1 MNLQDDLNTL
11 RTHDSFIRYLRV
23 INELRE
29 ETISELHE
37 ASTDKI
43 QQLSGRILSYD
54 QILHLSNFTEVKDIA
69 LQTDQ

>member
-11 RTHDSFIRYLRV
+11 LTHDSFIRYLRV
-23 INELRE
+23 ISELRE

-37 ASTDKI
+37 ASIDKI

-54 QILHLSNFTEVKDIA
+54 QILHLSNFNSIKGIP
-69 LQTDQ
+69 LQTD

>member
-54 QILHLSNFTEVKDIA
+54 QILHLSNFTEVKEIA
-69 LQTDQ
+69 LQTD

>member
-11 RTHDSFIRYLRV
+11 RTHDAFVRYLRV

-29 ETISELHE
+29 ETISELHD

-54 QILHLSNFTEVKDIA
+54 QILQMSSFNEVKDIA
-69 LQTDQ
+69 LQTD

>member
-23 INELRE
+23 ISELRE

-54 QILHLSNFTEVKDIA
+54 QILQLSNFNEVKGIA
-69 LQTDQ
+69 LQTD

>member
-43 QQLSGRILSYD
+43 QQLSGRIL
-54 QILHLSNFTEVKDIA
+54 QLSNFNEVKGIA
-69 LQTDQ
+69 LQTD

>member
-1 MNLQDDLNTL
+1 MNIQDDLNTL
-11 RTHDSFIRYLRV
+11 RTHDAFVRYLRV

-29 ETISELHE
+29 ETISELHD

-54 QILHLSNFTEVKDIA
+54 QILQMSNFNEVKDIA
-69 LQTDQ
+69 LQTD

>member
-69 LQTDQ
+69 LQTD

>member
-11 RTHDSFIRYLRV
+11 RTHDSFVRYLRV

-69 LQTDQ
+69 LQTD

>member
-54 QILHLSNFTEVKDIA
+54 QILHLSNFNEVKDIA
-69 LQTDQ
+69 LQTD

>member
-11 RTHDSFIRYLRV
+11 RTHNSFIRYLRV

-69 LQTDQ
+69 LQTD